1 MNHRRI
7 LVNGRPMRAPA
18 ILGAVIGLALVVAAC
33 SAATPTPIYIQLTP
47 TPVPPTPII
56 IYVTPAPTVAP
67 TETPAVATTTPARS
81 AAATAAASASAAPSA
96 AASPSAGASGVAGG
110 CSGKA
115 SNQPFW
121 VSTAN
126 SVPFTVYCGVVSSPW
141 YFGSAS
147 STYGKTGTVTATYQ
161 DLSGAQ
167 IVIQEGAFCTS
178 GSSACSPHDTVVG
191 PAKFGDLNG
200 TLDTLGPGLGYAI
213 YVNAGTA
220 TGYTATGNNISQAT
234 FVSIVAALLKVPKS

>member
-1 MNHRRI
+1 VNHRGM
-7 LVNGRPMRAPA
+7 LVNGQPMRAPA
-18 ILGAVIGLALVVAAC
+18 IFGAVIGLALVVAAC
-33 SAATPTPIYIQLTP
+33 SAAAPTPTYIQLTP

-56 IYVTPAPTVAP
+56 IYVTPTPTLAPIA
-67 TETPAVATTTPARS
+67 TPAVASATPAS
-81 AAATAAASASAAPSA
+81 SATAAATASASA
-96 AASPSAGASGVAGG
+96 AASPSAGASGSAGG

-121 VSTAN
+121 VETAN
-126 SVPFTVYCGVVSSPW
+126 NVPFAVYCGVVSSPW
-141 YFGSAS
+141 YFTSAS
-147 STYGKTGTVTATYQ
+147 STYGKTGTVTAMYQ
-161 DLSGAQ
+161 DLSGAK

-178 GSSACSPHDTVVG
+178 GSSACTPHDTVVG

-220 TGYTATGNNISQAT
+220 TGYTATGTNVSQAT
-234 FVSIVAALLKVPKS
+234 FTSIVAALLKVAKS